1 MRDEDEFM
9 SNLVSQLDDEELDIL
24 FTSLKES
31 EEEENN
37 ERNIQH
43 E

>member
-1 MRDEDEFM
+1 MKDVDEFM
-9 SNLVSQLDDEELDIL
+9 SNLVSQMSDQELDIL

-31 EEEENN
+31 EEEE
-37 ERNIQH
+37 EREQEH